1 MQGKQG
7 KLVARCVVCR
17 GDIHDGE
24 QYEIWEDAYYCR
36 RHSLAFL
43 RERARMY
50 AASLKADASREK
62 P

>member
-1 MQGKQG
+1 MQGNQG
-7 KLVARCVVCR
+7 KLVARCAVCR
-17 GDIHDGE
+17 GDIHEEE

-50 AASLKADASREK
+50 AASLTTPVSREQR
-62 P
+62 